1 MVASCPKCLSSTSNQ
16 KGQKARRH
24 CMIPQ
29 PNAGS
34 GCTTGKLGNTVS
46 HCRNSG
52 KCVRLLGRVLKQV
65 PCITPC
71 PASSRPTPGETI
83 RRVNGPQMKPS
94 NRIRIIVFFTALLFS
109 ARSSSAQRPDTP
121 NWALPSTDYKC
132 ASISLR
138 QRPRNPRFLSLELN
152 FAMSERRTYS

>member
-65 PCITPC
+65 PRITPC

-94 NRIRIIVFFTALLFS
+94 NRIRIIVFFTALLFLRDHRVRS
-109 ARSSSAQRPDTP
+109 ARIRPIGPCRRRIT
-121 NWALPSTDYKC
+121 NAH
-132 ASISLR
+132 
-138 QRPRNPRFLSLELN
+138 LSRSGSGRAILD
-152 FAMSERRTYS
+152 S